1 MYIHWIKVSIP
12 KWCDYKT
19 TANGASIMH
28 FFVSIPKWCDYKSPV
43 TGSGNI
49 SLTLF
54 QFQNGAIIRT
64 DWANEKMDEFQVS
77 IPKWCDYK

>member
-28 FFVSIPKWCDYKSPV
+28 FFVSIPKWCDYKKNLDELHQRMAGFNS
-43 TGSGNI
+43 
-49 SLTLF
+49 
-54 QFQNGAIIRT
+54 
-64 DWANEKMDEFQVS
+64 KMVRL
-77 IPKWCDYK
+77 